1 VGNGRRLRNQCTL
14 DEDFVECLE
23 LDYREC
29 LLIGTPQEVVMR
41 ALKRLPKYISG
52 TEKEWQQKK
61 KQIRKNL
68 RKMSAKDAERDGGG
82 RWEDLIFD
90 FGASRDTKMRRE
102 TRY

>member
-1 VGNGRRLRNQCTL
+1 MG
-14 DEDFVECLE
+14 
-23 LDYREC
+23 
-29 LLIGTPQEVVMR
+29 

-52 TEKEWQQKK
+52 TEKEWQQK
-61 KQIRKNL
+61 QIRKNL
-68 RKMSAKDAERDGGG
+68 REMSAKDAERDGGG